1 MCLQPPNSDFT
12 QLRSQMNQVLQS
24 LLYEFFCEIST
35 GLANMSTGP
44 PVKIFRVRGQ
54 YAFQLIYGDPLPN
67 NAGGLG
73 QKIW

>member
-12 QLRSQMNQVLQS
+12 QLWSQMNLV
-24 LLYEFFCEIST
+24 LYEFFCQIST

-44 PVKIFRVRGQ
+44 PVNIFRVRGQ